1 MILEKDKNIALVTH
15 LSGFGSYL
23 FPLGSIV
30 IPFIIRETK
39 KDDSEFMDELTK
51 DVVNFNLS
59 YLLYT
64 FAVKLLVVPMFVGS
78 FFENIFTFHFNFEDF
93 DTNQL
98 FGIISFGS
106 ILSILM
112 IIKFVLIIKASI
124 KTHDG
129 ESYKYPYIIQFIK

>member
-1 MILEKDKNIALVTH
+1 
-15 LSGFGSYL
+15 
-23 FPLGSIV
+23 
-30 IPFIIRETK
+30 
-39 KDDSEFMDELTK
+39 MDELTK

-64 FAVKLLVVPMFVGS
+64 FAVKLLVVPMLFVGS

-129 ESYKYPYIIQFIK
+129 ESYKYPYTIQFIK